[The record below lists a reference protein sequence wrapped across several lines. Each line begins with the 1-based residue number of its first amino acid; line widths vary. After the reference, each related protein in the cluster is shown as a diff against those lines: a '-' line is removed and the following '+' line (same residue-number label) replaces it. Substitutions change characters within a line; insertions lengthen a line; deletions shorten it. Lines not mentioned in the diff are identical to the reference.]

1 MYRLINSLLLRDN
14 STLPAGII
22 ADLEGEYKIKP
33 STIEILIKNGA
44 IAKVSTPPL
53 EVLPGWAYR
62 AKRLASKGVETVE
75 DLLKSDTE
83 ALAGELGLKPET
95 VETYKTEARESLF
108 A

>member
-1 MYRLINSLLLRDN
+1 MYRLINALLLGNN

-33 STIEILIKNGA
+33 KVIDVLIERGA
-44 IAKVSTPPL
+44 IARVSTPPL

-62 AKRLASKGVETVE
+62 ARRLSSKGIETVE
-75 DLLKSDTE
+75 DLLRSDT
-83 ALAGELGLKPET
+83 ATLAEVLGVKPET

-108 A
+108 S